1 MQVTREEADRRLVSS
16 FPNKAYTMNNL
27 DFIKAIDT
35 PSPLILRKR
44 PDGGFRKHPSSFFK
58 RRCLEKFPSPCLQ
71 DISKRLKMEA
81 VTLKLF
87 MSAEVD
93 VDIELAEKLEAATK
107 IDAATWL
114 ELQRQFD
121 EYKKN

>member
-1 MQVTREEADRRLVSS
+1 
-16 FPNKAYTMNNL
+16 
-27 DFIKAIDT
+27 
-35 PSPLILRKR
+35 
-44 PDGGFRKHPSSFFK
+44 
-58 RRCLEKFPSPCLQ
+58 
-71 DISKRLKMEA
+71 MEA